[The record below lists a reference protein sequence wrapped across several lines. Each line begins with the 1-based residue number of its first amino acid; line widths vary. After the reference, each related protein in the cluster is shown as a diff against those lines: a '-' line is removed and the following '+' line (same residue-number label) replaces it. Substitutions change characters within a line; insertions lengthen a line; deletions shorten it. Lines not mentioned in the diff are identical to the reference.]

1 MSKLLQ
7 GGRISKVKEEV
18 VKFTSSLQSD
28 RRLAWA
34 IIKINQAHVIMLTEQ
49 KIIELHVG
57 NKLLQ
62 ALNKIKP
69 KVKSR
74 ILVEDVHMLLE
85 EKVLELCGPEVGGN
99 LHIAKSRNDQVATA
113 IRMEL
118 RERII
123 DVMDSIVN
131 LQDALLNLAMRHINT
146 IFPGYTHMQPAQPI
160 TFAHYLLSFVD
171 CFSRDLQRLKEVYTR
186 VNLCPMGAGA
196 LATSSFPVNREL
208 VAELLGFEGIVE
220 NSLDAVGSR
229 DFVVET
235 IAAMAVTAVDISRL
249 AQDLILFGSSD
260 FSLIELPDEFS
271 STSSIMPQKKNPDL
285 LEVIRAR
292 MSQILGN
299 FVSSFSMLKAL
310 PSGYNLDF
318 QEVTPV
324 LWESLD
330 IIQESVEMLSS
341 LIAGLNVNK
350 ESILKDCYTF
360 LAATELA
367 NMLVRKYKVPF
378 RTSHRIVGS
387 LVRELLAGNSPLTDV
402 NAELLNKTA
411 EKFGLKL
418 NVKNGDVTNAVN
430 LAKIV
435 ENYSVRGGPS
445 PAEVERMISNRK
457 EILASAKL
465 NLARMRRKIRKAF
478 KRLNS
483 IVRSHL
489 SSEAI
494 PPESF
499 KNLSPLGEEGL

>member
-7 GGRISKVKEEV
+7 GGRIPKVKEEV
-18 VKFTSSLQSD
+18 VKFTSSFQSD
-28 RRLAWA
+28 RKLAWA
-34 IIKINQAHVIMLTEQ
+34 VIKINQAHVLMLMEQ
-49 KIIELHVG
+49 KIIEQNVG
-57 NKLLQ
+57 IRLLQ
-62 ALNKIKP
+62 ALNQVKP
-69 KVKSR
+69 KVKSGGP
-74 ILVEDVHMLLE
+74 VEDIHMLLE
-85 EKVLELCGPEVGGN
+85 EKVLELCGPEIGGN

-123 DVMDSIVN
+123 DVIDSIID
-131 LQDALLNLAMRHINT
+131 LQNALLDLAKYHIAT
-146 IFPGYTHMQPAQPI
+146 IFPGYTHTQPAQPI

-171 CFSRDLQRLKEVYTR
+171 CLARDVQRLKEIYNR

-196 LATSSFPVNREL
+196 MATSSFPINREL
-208 VAELLGFEGIVE
+208 VAELLGFEGIIE

-229 DFVVET
+229 DFILEA
-235 IAAMAVTAVDISRL
+235 IAALAITSVDISRL

-292 MSQILGN
+292 MSRILGN
-299 FVSSFSMLKAL
+299 FASSFSMLKAL

-318 QEVTPV
+318 QEVTPC

-330 IIQESVEMLSS
+330 IIQKSSKMLSS
-341 LIAGLNVNK
+341 LVSGLNVNK
-350 ESILKDCYTF
+350 ESLLKECYTF

-387 LVRELLAGNSPLTDV
+387 IVRELLANRSPLTDV
-402 NAELLNKTA
+402 NAELLNKVA
-411 EKFGLKL
+411 EKFGLQL
-418 NVKNGDVTNAVN
+418 NVKNEDVADAVN
-430 LAKIV
+430 LANIV
-435 ENYSVRGGPS
+435 ENCNVRGGPS
-445 PAEVERMISNRK
+445 PAEVERMINNRK
-457 EILASAKL
+457 EMLASAKL
-465 NLARMRRKIRKAF
+465 DLLRMHRKLRKAF
-478 KRLNS
+478 RKLDF
-483 IVRSHL
+483 IVKSHL

-494 PPESF
+494 
-499 KNLSPLGEEGL
+499 SPKALKI